1 MHAEIAQFPVMVAHA
16 DWSMHPSKRWLAKA
30 TLRPSRR
37 YFALP
42 PEPVKSLIDLFARLG
57 SSGEGAI
64 LLGVDFPIGL
74 PRTYADRAG
83 IDDFVAFL
91 PQFGVDPWHD
101 FYKVANHSAE
111 ICIAR
116 PFYPHASGKKGAVS
130 VSHLLKGLGMAAP
143 DELRRRCDRATPARP
158 AASALFW
165 TLGAKQV
172 GRAAIAGWRELLVP
186 ALRNG
191 LDLAMWPFHGDLD
204 RLLHSHRYVIA
215 ETYPAEVYRHL
226 SLPLIGPGGGS
237 KRRQESRRNCTDVL
251 LAFAGHAGID
261 LDGRMDA
268 AIRDGFGP
276 KEDGE
281 DPFDATV
288 GLFGMLNVVL
298 GLRRCVVPDDRAA
311 TRIEGW
317 ILGQSA

>member
-116 PFYPHASGKKGAVS
+116 PFYPHASGKKGTVS

-204 RLLHSHRYVIA
+204 RLLNSHRYVIA
-215 ETYPAEVYRHL
+215 ERPIQPRSTDICRCRL
-226 SLPLIGPGGGS
+226 S
-237 KRRQESRRNCTDVL
+237 
-251 LAFAGHAGID
+251 
-261 LDGRMDA
+261 
-268 AIRDGFGP
+268 
-276 KEDGE
+276 
-281 DPFDATV
+281 
-288 GLFGMLNVVL
+288 
-298 GLRRCVVPDDRAA
+298 DRAVAASGARRADGTARMCSWPSRA
-311 TRIEGW
+311 TPASIWMPAWTRRSAMVSARRRMARIRSMRR
-317 ILGQSA
+317 SACSAC